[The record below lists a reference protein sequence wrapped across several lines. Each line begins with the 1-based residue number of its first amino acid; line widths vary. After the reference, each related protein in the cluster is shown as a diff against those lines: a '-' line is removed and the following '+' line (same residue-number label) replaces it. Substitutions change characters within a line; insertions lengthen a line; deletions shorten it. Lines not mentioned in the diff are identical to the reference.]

1 MNCLSLQ
8 LNPKEPFCPN
18 TGRTVLF
25 FQYRDKHQRH
35 AHTHY
40 RKKNFLS
47 SCSDLLS
54 KYVDQRLSVDQ
65 LEVHGG
71 VSAPS
76 AIP

>member
-25 FQYRDKHQRH
+25 FNKGINIRGMPT
-35 AHTHY
+35 HTIV
-40 RKKNFLS
+40 RKTFFPRVPTFCPSMSISVFL
-47 SCSDLLS
+47 
-54 KYVDQRLSVDQ
+54 VDQ